1 MKIKN
6 YLLLILIVVSGVA
19 LSVCSFVCLQTKY
32 KSYTTSITQE
42 PVVAPL
48 LKGAADGIYPW
59 SEYVAPEGADSIV
72 GDDSQG
78 NVQNGDT
85 GNSET
90 QNENTP
96 DETVAEPKTFTMV
109 DDDYF
114 NDAVFIGDSRVLG
127 LSMYCEALDSRSTF
141 FAKKSLSIYDIRD
154 KEWVE
159 TEDGRKITVFEA
171 LQGVT
176 FSKVYMM
183 VGINELGRGTNESYA
198 EAYKQVIDRILEINP
213 DALIYINSIMHVTK
227 EKSDGDPIFNNGSI
241 NVRNMAVV
249 PYADG
254 KHIFFLNVNDAV
266 DDEEGNLR
274 ADLSG
279 DGVHLKGSCYE
290 PWHQYLLYNA
300 IVE

>member
-1 MKIKN
+1 MKIKSF
-6 YLLLILIVVSGVA
+6 LLLVLVFVSGAA
-19 LSVCSFVCLQTKY
+19 LSICSFAFLPTKY
-32 KSYTTSITQE
+32 SDYAVSATEE

-48 LKGAADGIYPW
+48 LKAAAAGVYPW
-59 SEYVAPEGADSIV
+59 SEYKVQPEKDTKK
-72 GDDSQG
+72 DSQAPAKKEDREE
-78 NVQNGDT
+78 NV
-85 GNSET
+85 
-90 QNENTP
+90 
-96 DETVAEPKTFTMV
+96 VKAKTFTQV

-127 LSMYCEALDSRSTF
+127 LSMYCQELDSRSTF

-159 TEDGRKITVFEA
+159 TEDGRKISLFEA

-198 EAYKQVIDRILEINP
+198 EAYKEVLDRILEINP
-213 DALIYINSIMHVTK
+213 NAIIYINSIMHVTK
-227 EKSDGDPIFNNGSI
+227 EKSDSDPIFNNGAI
-241 NVRNMAVV
+241 NVRNMALL
-249 PYADG
+249 PYVDCQ
-254 KHIFFLNVNDAV
+254 HIFFLNVNDV
-266 DDEEGNLR
+266 LDDGEGNLK
-274 ADLSG
+274 AELSG
-279 DGVHLKGSCYE
+279 DGIHLKGSCYE